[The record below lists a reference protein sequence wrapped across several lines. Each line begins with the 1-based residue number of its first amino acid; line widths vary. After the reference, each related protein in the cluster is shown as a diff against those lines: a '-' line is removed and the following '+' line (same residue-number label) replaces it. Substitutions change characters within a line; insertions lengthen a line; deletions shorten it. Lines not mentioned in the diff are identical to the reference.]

1 MTHSQT
7 NTHKH
12 YQQLSFSD
20 RATIQALQAAGDTA
34 TVIAQKLHRS
44 KATISREI
52 TRGSVT
58 QLDSKRHSHQVYL
71 AETAQAMHDRKRDR
85 TGHYAFLKTGRAF
98 FKALARELTR
108 KPRVYSVDSFVH
120 FYRDQDKACPSTTTV
135 YRYIDAG
142 LLELDNMTLP
152 KKLRRHIK
160 SYKNA
165 HKRKNKKIYGDS
177 IELRPAAVNDRTG
190 VGHWEGDLVKGI
202 RLADEPALMTL
213 TERYSRTEIIVKI
226 PDYHAGTCLKAL
238 QDTIDDYGAKE
249 FESITFDNG
258 SEFAKLSEIVGTQ
271 IYFAHPYS
279 PWERGTNE
287 NANGLLR
294 EFFPKGKSLRAVTLV
309 EIQAVQSALNH
320 RPRRILNY
328 LRPCDY
334 YRCMA

>member
-108 KPRVYSVDSFVH
+108 KPRVHSVDSFVH
-120 FYRDQDKACPSTTTV
+120 FYRDQGKACPSTTTV

-152 KKLRRHIK
+152 KKLRRRIK
-160 SYKNA
+160 GYKNA
-165 HKRKNKKIYGDS
+165 HKRK
-177 IELRPAAVNDRTG
+177 LRSSSRFLTIMRT
-190 VGHWEGDLVKGI
+190 
-202 RLADEPALMTL
+202 PALKPCRTRSTTTGPRNLRVSLL
-213 TERYSRTEIIVKI
+213 TMVPSLPSYQRLLEPRFTSHIRTRLGRVAQTRTPMDCLGNSSRK
-226 PDYHAGTCLKAL
+226 
-238 QDTIDDYGAKE
+238 
-249 FESITFDNG
+249 G
-258 SEFAKLSEIVGTQ
+258 SLSEQ
-271 IYFAHPYS
+271 L
-279 PWERGTNE
+279 PW
-287 NANGLLR
+287 LK
-294 EFFPKGKSLRAVTLV
+294 FK
-309 EIQAVQSALNH
+309 QSNPH
-320 RPRRILNY
+320 
-328 LRPCDY
+328 
-334 YRCMA
+334 

>member
-98 FKALARELTR
+98 FKALSRELTR
-108 KPRVYSVDSFVH
+108 KPRVHSVDSFVH
-120 FYRDQDKACPSTTTV
+120 FYRDQGKACPSTTTV

-152 KKLRRHIK
+152 KKLRRRIK
-160 SYKNA
+160 GY
-165 HKRKNKKIYGDS
+165 
-177 IELRPAAVNDRTG
+177 
-190 VGHWEGDLVKGI
+190 
-202 RLADEPALMTL
+202 
-213 TERYSRTEIIVKI
+213 
-226 PDYHAGTCLKAL
+226 
-238 QDTIDDYGAKE
+238 
-249 FESITFDNG
+249 
-258 SEFAKLSEIVGTQ
+258 
-271 IYFAHPYS
+271 
-279 PWERGTNE
+279 
-287 NANGLLR
+287 
-294 EFFPKGKSLRAVTLV
+294 
-309 EIQAVQSALNH
+309 
-320 RPRRILNY
+320 
-328 LRPCDY
+328 
-334 YRCMA
+334 

>member
-108 KPRVYSVDSFVH
+108 KPRVHSVDSFVH
-120 FYRDQDKACPSTTTV
+120 FYRDQGKACPSTTTV

-152 KKLRRHIK
+152 KKLRRRIK
-160 SYKNA
+160 GYKNA

-177 IELRPAAVNDRTG
+177 IELRPAAVNDRRG
-190 VGHWEGDLVKGI
+190 VGHWEGDLVKAK
-202 RLADEPALMTL
+202 RVESEPALMTL
-213 TERYSRTEIIVKI
+213 TERVSRMEIIVKL
-226 PDYHAGTCLKAL
+226 PDYRIETCRQAL
-238 QDTIDDYGAKE
+238 QDTIDDYGAE
-249 FESITFDNG
+249 NFRTITFDNG
-258 SEFAKLSEIVGTQ
+258 SEFASLNQVQGTE

-287 NANGLLR
+287 NVNGQLR
-294 EFFPKGKSLRAVTLV
+294 EFFPKGHSFKNLSLVDLQLV
-309 EIQAVQSALNH
+309 QDTLNH
-320 RPRRILNY
+320 RSRRCLSY
-328 LRPCDY
+328 SCPADVMPQLV
-334 YRCMA
+334 

>member
-1 MTHSQT
+1 
-7 NTHKH
+7 
-12 YQQLSFSD
+12 
-20 RATIQALQAAGDTA
+20 
-34 TVIAQKLHRS
+34 
-44 KATISREI
+44 
-52 TRGSVT
+52 
-58 QLDSKRHSHQVYL
+58 LDSKRHSHQVYL
-71 AETAQAMHDRKRDR
+71 AETAQAIHDRKRDR
-85 TGHYAFLKTGRAF
+85 TGHHAFLKTGRAF
-98 FKALARELTR
+98 FKALTKELTR
-108 KPRVYSVDSFVH
+108 KPRVHSVDSFVH
-120 FYRDQDKACPSTTTV
+120 FYRDQGKSCPSTTTV

-152 KKLRRHIK
+152 KKLRRRVK
-160 SYKNA
+160 GYKNA

-202 RLADEPALMTL
+202 RSADEPALMTL

-226 PDYHAGTCLKAL
+226 PDYHADTCLKAL
-238 QDTIDDYGAKE
+238 QDTINDYGAKE

-287 NANGLLR
+287 NTNGLLR
-294 EFFPKGKSLRAVTLV
+294 EYFPKGKSLRDVTLV

-334 YRCMA
+334 YRRMA

>member
-20 RATIQALQAAGDTA
+20 RATIQALRAAGDTA

-71 AETAQAMHDRKRDR
+71 AETAQAIHDRKRDR
-85 TGHYAFLKTGRAF
+85 TGHHAFLKTGRAF
-98 FKALARELTR
+98 FKALTKELTR
-108 KPRVYSVDSFVH
+108 KPRVHSVDSFVH
-120 FYRDQDKACPSTTTV
+120 FYRDQGKACPSTTTV

-152 KKLRRHIK
+152 KKLRRRIK
-160 SYKNA
+160 GYKNA

-190 VGHWEGDLVKGI
+190 VGHWEGDLVKG
-202 RLADEPALMTL
+202 
-213 TERYSRTEIIVKI
+213 
-226 PDYHAGTCLKAL
+226 
-238 QDTIDDYGAKE
+238 
-249 FESITFDNG
+249 
-258 SEFAKLSEIVGTQ
+258 
-271 IYFAHPYS
+271 
-279 PWERGTNE
+279 
-287 NANGLLR
+287 
-294 EFFPKGKSLRAVTLV
+294 
-309 EIQAVQSALNH
+309 
-320 RPRRILNY
+320 
-328 LRPCDY
+328 
-334 YRCMA
+334 

>member
-108 KPRVYSVDSFVH
+108 KPRVHCVDSFVH
-120 FYRDQDKACPSTTTV
+120 FYRDQGKACPSTTTV

-152 KKLRRHIK
+152 KKLRRRIK
-160 SYKNA
+160 GYKNA

-177 IELRPAAVNDRTG
+177 IELRPADVNDRTG

-226 PDYHAGTCLKAL
+226 PDY
-238 QDTIDDYGAKE
+238 
-249 FESITFDNG
+249 
-258 SEFAKLSEIVGTQ
+258 
-271 IYFAHPYS
+271 
-279 PWERGTNE
+279 RGH
-287 NANGLLR
+287 L
-294 EFFPKGKSLRAVTLV
+294 P
-309 EIQAVQSALNH
+309 
-320 RPRRILNY
+320 
-328 LRPCDY
+328 
-334 YRCMA
+334 

>member
-108 KPRVYSVDSFVH
+108 KPRVHSVDSFVH
-120 FYRDQDKACPSTTTV
+120 FYRDQGKACPSTTTV

-142 LLELDNMTLP
+142 LLALDNMTLP
-152 KKLRRHIK
+152 KKLRRRIK
-160 SYKNA
+160 GYKNA

-177 IELRPAAVNDRTG
+177 I
-190 VGHWEGDLVKGI
+190 
-202 RLADEPALMTL
+202 
-213 TERYSRTEIIVKI
+213 
-226 PDYHAGTCLKAL
+226 
-238 QDTIDDYGAKE
+238 E